1 MGIPVHRSN
10 TWVHGFAA
18 ATLAAVTLALGASAC
33 ATTQQS
39 ASIQRVDHLV
49 TRIEAVHLE
58 AELAKKSIY
67 ETILTLR
74 PVIVPT
80 EGDPAELFQGFMTA
94 LASSEER
101 AEELQSVI
109 APMERSA
116 RDVFAQW
123 ERDLRAFTNDSLRER
138 SRDRMLSTRMQYD
151 AVARSAKRA
160 SAAFGEL
167 NGSMRDIGLFLGHD
181 FNPTAIA
188 LVQADA
194 VAIRER
200 AQELGAELN
209 RCLAASEE
217 YVANAAPLGVAI
229 QPKPTPQAGD
239 TSATPEAAPTKES
252 AARAKPRR

>member
-10 TWVHGFAA
+10 TWVHGLAA
-18 ATLAAVTLALGASAC
+18 ATLASFTLVLGAGSC

-58 AELAKKSIY
+58 AELAKKSVY

-80 EGDPAELFQGFMTA
+80 EGDPVALFQGFMTA
-94 LASSEER
+94 LENSEER
-101 AEELQSVI
+101 AEQLERAI
-109 APMERSA
+109 TPMERSA
-116 RDVFAQW
+116 REVFAQW

-138 SRDRMLSTRMQYD
+138 SRDRMLTTRMQYD

-160 SAAFGEL
+160 SAVFGEL
-167 NGSMRDIGLFLGHD
+167 NGSLRDIGLFLGHD
-181 FNPTAIA
+181 FNPTAIS

-200 AQELGAELN
+200 AQELGGELD
-209 RCLAASEE
+209 RCLVAAEK
-217 YVANAAPLGVAI
+217 YVASAAPLGVAI
-229 QPKPTPQAGD
+229 QPTPAPPTGETSVKPEP
-239 TSATPEAAPTKES
+239 APTKES
-252 AARAKPRR
+252 AVRPTTRR

>member
-1 MGIPVHRSN
+1 MQRMGNPVHRSN
-10 TWVHGFAA
+10 AWVHG
-18 ATLAAVTLALGASAC
+18 LAAVTLALGASAC

-58 AELAKKSIY
+58 AELAKKSVY

-80 EGDPAELFQGFMTA
+80 EGDPATMFQGFMGA
-94 LASSEER
+94 LAASEER
-101 AEELQSVI
+101 AEELQAAI

-138 SRDRMLSTRMQYD
+138 SRDRMLATRMQYD

-160 SAAFGEL
+160 SASFGEV
-167 NGSMRDIGLFLGHD
+167 NGSLRDIGLFLGHD
-181 FNPTAIA
+181 FNSTAIA
-188 LVQADA
+188 LIQTDA
-194 VAIRER
+194 VAVRDR
-200 AQELGAELN
+200 AQELGAELD

-217 YVANAAPLGVAI
+217 YVASAAPLGVAI
-229 QPKPTPQAGD
+229 QPPPASPTD
-239 TSATPEAAPTKES
+239 ETSATPESTSMKQSS
-252 AARAKPRR
+252 AHTTPRR